1 MKAFHLSSS
10 SSQNVLIL
18 NLYPRELLL
27 ETIISYLK
35 ENQIKNSC
43 VISGIGTLKR
53 LSFHRILT
61 TEEKPKDEYITL
73 EGPFELSST
82 QGLIIN
88 YEPHLHFV
96 ASDLKNTYSGHLE
109 YNSQVLYLAEFTLL
123 TLDSQNHNL
132 ARKVKENNI
141 SFIEEV

>member
-1 MKAFHLSSS
+1 MKVFPLS
-10 SSQNVLIL
+10 LISTPNIL
-18 NLYPRELLL
+18 IFNLYPGELLL
-27 ETIISYLK
+27 ETIIEYLK

-61 TEEKPKDEYITL
+61 TEENPKNEYITI

-96 ASDLKNTYSGHLE
+96 ASDLKTTYSGHLE

-123 TLDSQNHNL
+123 ILDSKNHNL
-132 ARKVKENNI
+132 MRKPKENNI
-141 SFIEEV
+141 FFIEEG